1 MTENYS
7 DEMDC
12 REGQLT
18 VMAYSPKGASQ
29 ASSLSIRQVMK
40 AIANGELR
48 SFKRGRRRLIFRE
61 DLETYLRSSGEA
73 A

>member
-1 MTENYS
+1 
-7 DEMDC
+7 
-12 REGQLT
+12 
-18 VMAYSPKGASQ
+18 
-29 ASSLSIRQVMK
+29 MK